1 MIAPRARGPSLRE
14 RDRRQEVK
22 RRLAESGFLRGP
34 SRLADGGDL
43 AAEERLISRLTT
55 LFLRL
60 GGLFPCFGL
69 YLSSRADLLPVNE
82 CGELA
87 RLIDECAA
95 EPVAA
100 IFDLLTVELERS
112 PAEVYSEFDPV
123 PCESRFLFQTHS
135 ARLRSGEAVTVRLVR
150 PGVED
155 RIACD
160 LDLLLLL
167 QGAFAGAGRP
177 DFPLLAT
184 IADFRQ
190 GLALDLDLSFL
201 AEAMETLGAESP
213 GAGPLL
219 APKVFRNL
227 GKSRT
232 ITFERLEGPA
242 LADLAQQW
250 QGTSGNASL
259 RSLARRLC
267 TAWLRQALL
276 GRTFPVW
283 FRSTEIAALP
293 DGRIAFTGGS
303 FAPSSSSLQ
312 SNLGRYL
319 AAADR
324 NDPDEVCDALLQEM
338 TREGTDD
345 SRELRL
351 RLRQAAPFHESAWST
366 GGESLAEQLFLHWR
380 VAREQGY
387 RPRPPLLAFYRGLFS
402 LAVTARQLDPEGD
415 TLRESLEEVRL
426 LANANQL
433 RAMLSLREMRQS
445 LERHVVL
452 MMELPQKLDEA
463 LTLASEGRRSPKP
476 AGMPERAEWRGS
488 WVFVLTS
495 MLALAAVALVTHH
508 LAGREAVGR
517 WAERGGA
524 LTFAVLG
531 GLLLR
536 AARWRQS

>member
-1 MIAPRARGPSLRE
+1 MIAPRTRVPSPIE

-22 RRLAESGFLRGP
+22 RRLAESGLLRGP
-34 SRLADGGDL
+34 NRLAGGGDL
-43 AAEERLISRLTT
+43 AAEETLIPRLSA
-55 LFLRL
+55 LFFRL

-69 YLSSRADLLPVNE
+69 YLSSRADLLTVNE

-87 RLIDECAA
+87 RLIDECEA

-100 IFDLLTVELERS
+100 IFDLLTAELERS

-123 PCESRFLFQTHS
+123 PCESRFLFQTHF
-135 ARLRSGEAVTVRLVR
+135 ARLRSGEAVTVKLVR

-160 LDLLLLL
+160 LDLLPLL
-167 QGAFAGAGRP
+167 QGAFVSAGRP
-177 DFPLLAT
+177 DFPLPAT

-190 GLALDLDLSFL
+190 GLALEMDLSCQ
-201 AEAMETLGAESP
+201 AEAMETLGEPS
-213 GAGPLL
+213 GSGPLL
-219 APKVFRNL
+219 APKIFRSL
-227 GKSRT
+227 AKSRT
-232 ITFERLEGPA
+232 VTFERLEGTA
-242 LADLAQQW
+242 LADLAQPW
-250 QGTSGNASL
+250 QGTSGSTSL

-276 GRTFPVW
+276 GRTFPAAL
-283 FRSTEIAALP
+283 RSTEILALP
-293 DGRIAFTGGS
+293 DGRIAFIGGS

-312 SNLGRYL
+312 SNLERYL

-324 NDPDEVCDALLQEM
+324 NDPDEVCDALLQGM
-338 TREGTDD
+338 AKEGTDD

-351 RLRQAAPFHESAWST
+351 RLRQAAPCQDGAWST

-402 LAVTARQLDPEGD
+402 LALTARQLDPEGD
-415 TLRESLEEVRL
+415 TLRESLAEVRL
-426 LANANQL
+426 LANADQL

-445 LERHVVL
+445 LERHGVL

-463 LTLASEGRRSPKP
+463 LTLAAEGRRSQKP
-476 AGMPERAEWRGS
+476 AGTPERAEWRGS

-495 MLALAAVALVTHH
+495 MMALAAIALVTHH
-508 LAGREAVGR
+508 LAGREAGGR

-536 AARWRQS
+536 AAGWMRS